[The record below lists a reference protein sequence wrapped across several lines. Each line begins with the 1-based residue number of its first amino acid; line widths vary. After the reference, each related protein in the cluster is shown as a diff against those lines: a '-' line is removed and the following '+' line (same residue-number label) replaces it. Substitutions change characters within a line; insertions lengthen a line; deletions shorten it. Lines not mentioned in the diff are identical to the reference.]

1 MAYDDFFYGKDR
13 KRRHTIEDWHIQAL
27 GEGEIISGAYYD
39 HRATFDVSDFTAD
52 ESQEILITLQLLTLT
67 AKVGD
72 DVPRYIKSLLREV
85 YLDEYDGV
93 ISMNVKRP
101 FGNSDWEHDI
111 RNALSRT
118 GEDPDRDPVQVL
130 KEFSEYLAKRFLK
143 EMSIRWRCFD
153 AQRNDRFNTDLSTE
167 GFGETSLMTLMDKHE
182 PGEYKHS
189 FLANLEID
197 LAEMRNFI
205 IERELGI

>member
-1 MAYDDFFYGKDR
+1 MAYEDFFYGKGK
-13 KRRHTIEDWHIQAL
+13 KRRHTIEDWHIKAL
-27 GEGEIISGAYYD
+27 GEGEIMTGSYYD
-39 HRATFDVSDFTAD
+39 HKATFDVSDFTPEEAQD
-52 ESQEILITLQLLTLT
+52 ILISLQLLTLT

-111 RNALSRT
+111 SNALERT
-118 GEDPDRDPVQVL
+118 GEDYSRDPEQVM
-130 KEFSEYLAKRFLK
+130 KEFSEYLATRFLK
-143 EMSIRWRCFD
+143 EMEIRWRCFESKM
-153 AQRNDRFNTDLSTE
+153 ANKT
-167 GFGETSLMTLMDKHE
+167 GEESLMTLMDRCE
-182 PGEYKHS
+182 PGEYKHYY
-189 FLANLEID
+189 LKNLDID
-197 LAEMRNFI
+197 TVEMRNFI